1 MPAGRRDPVRILLT
15 ELHRS
20 WRGLLAHFGE
30 RKAHWNKPEPIGGMD
45 RRPWLFLFAGVQGS
59 PWHTVG
65 IREENPD
72 GVGAAF

>member
-1 MPAGRRDPVRILLT
+1 MPAGRHDPVRIPLT

-30 RKAHWNKPEPIGGMD
+30 RKAHLNKPEPIGGMD
-45 RRPWLFLFAGVQGS
+45 RRHGLFVFDGVQGS

-65 IREENPD
+65 IHEENPD